1 MTQARRIAW
10 WALVVALGVATVA
23 AAGLDGWQMMDKDLR
38 LPPPI
43 ADQPDD
49 RQAAMQ
55 AASTGTVRLL
65 SYNPDTLQQDFSA
78 AEALLTE
85 PFLTYYKQFT
95 SQIVAPAAR
104 QKHVTTSA
112 TVVRAGVESL
122 TSQKAAILVFV
133 NQTTTSQDTPQPMVS
148 ASSVRVGMA
157 TVNGSW
163 LIGSFDP
170 V

>member
-1 MTQARRIAW
+1 MTRARRTLW
-10 WALVVALGVATVA
+10 WAMVLTLSVATLAAAALGA
-23 AAGLDGWQMMDKDLR
+23 WQMMDKNR
-38 LPPPI
+38 QPPPI
-43 ADQPDD
+43 ADQPGD
-49 RQAAMQ
+49 RQAAVQ
-55 AASTGTVRLL
+55 AAGTGTVRLL

-85 PFLTYYKQFT
+85 PFLTSYKQFT

-104 QKHVTTSA
+104 HKHVTTSA

-133 NQTTTSQDTPQPMVS
+133 NQTTTSQDNPRPAVT

-157 TVNGSW
+157 RVNGSW

>member
-1 MTQARRIAW
+1 MTRARRVAW
-10 WALVVALGVATVA
+10 WALVVALGLATVA
-23 AAGLDGWQMMDKDLR
+23 AAALGGWQMTDKNR
-38 LPPPI
+38 QPPPI
-43 ADQPDD
+43 ADQPGD

-85 PFLTYYKQFT
+85 PFLTSYKQFT
-95 SQIVAPAAR
+95 SQIVTPAAR

-122 TSQKAAILVFV
+122 TSEKAAILVFV
-133 NQTTTSQDTPQPMVS
+133 NQTTTSQVDPRPAVT

-157 TVNGSW
+157 KVNGSW